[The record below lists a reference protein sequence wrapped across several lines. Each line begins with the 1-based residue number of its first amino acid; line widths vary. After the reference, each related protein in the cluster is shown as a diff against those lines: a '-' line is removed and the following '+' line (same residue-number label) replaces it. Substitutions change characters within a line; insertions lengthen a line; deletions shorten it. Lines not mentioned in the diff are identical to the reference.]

1 MIIQNEEKSLK
12 EVKVSIGLPIYNS
25 EKFIRNKLDS
35 LLEQTFIDF
44 EIIISDNASTDLT
57 SKICEEYAKKDKR
70 ICYFQQNKNMG
81 AWWNYDF
88 VLQKAKYEYFLW
100 SAHDDIMLPQFLE
113 ENVKILESDRKIA
126 CSISEIRLFGKTTD
140 DLEIK
145 PNDSMV
151 KKKIKKIIKEFG
163 YLNTFPASGPYE
175 KRVKE
180 YIKNLRH
187 NQIFYGVFRTNQ
199 IRQSF
204 VTDSFLW
211 KEGCIML
218 NILKFGELF
227 VVDKVLMNVYDGGMS
242 RRGMLG
248 VTKQM
253 HYGFVTTL
261 FPMYPFTKWCRK
273 NLGFGIIIKNLGF
286 FIKVNCIGEIS
297 LFVDLL
303 RRLGNIIENEK
314 QME

>member
-12 EVKVSIGLPIYNS
+12 EVKVSIGLPLYNS
-25 EKFIRNKLDS
+25 EKFIHKKLDS
-35 LLEQTFIDF
+35 LLEQTFTDF

-81 AWWNYDF
+81 AWWNYNF

-100 SAHDDIMLPQFLE
+100 SSADDIMLPQFLE
-113 ENVKILESDRKIA
+113 ETVKILESDKKIA
-126 CSISEIRLFGKTTD
+126 CSISKIRLFGEATD
-140 DLEIK
+140 VLEIK
-145 PNDSMV
+145 PNDSMI
-151 KKKIKKIIKEFG
+151 KKKIKKIKKEFG

-175 KRVKE
+175 KRVKQ
-180 YIKNLRH
+180 YIKNMLH

-199 IRQSF
+199 IRQAYI
-204 VTDSFLW
+204 TDSFLLN
-211 KEGCIML
+211 EGCIML

-242 RRGMLG
+242 RRGMLE

-253 HYGFVTTL
+253 HHGLVTSL
-261 FPMYPFTKWCRK
+261 FPIYPFTKWCGK
-273 NLGFGIIIKNLGF
+273 NLEFGIIVKNLGF
-286 FIKVNCIGEIS
+286 FIKLNCYGGIS
-297 LFVDLL
+297 LVIDLM
-303 RRLGNIIENEK
+303 RKIKNSGSK
-314 QME
+314 

>member
-1 MIIQNEEKSLK
+1 M
-12 EVKVSIGLPIYNS
+12 SIGLPIYNS
-25 EKFIRNKLDS
+25 EKFIHKKLDS
-35 LLEQTFIDF
+35 LLEQTFPDF

-81 AWWNYDF
+81 AWWNYNF
-88 VLQKAKYEYFLW
+88 VLQKAKCEYFLW
-100 SAHDDIMLPQFLE
+100 SAVDDIILPQFLE
-113 ENVKILESDRKIA
+113 ETIKILESDRKIA
-126 CSISEIRLFGKTTD
+126 CCTSKIRLFGKTTD

-145 PNDSMV
+145 PDDSML
-151 KKKIKKIIKEFG
+151 KKKIKKIKKEFG
-163 YLNTFPASGPYE
+163 YLDTFSASGPYE

-180 YIKNLRH
+180 YIKNMGH
-187 NQIFYGVFRTNQ
+187 NQILYGVFRTNQ
-199 IRQSF
+199 IRQSY
-204 VTDSFLW
+204 VTDSFLCN
-211 KEGCIML
+211 EGCIIL

-253 HYGFVTTL
+253 HHGLVTTL
-261 FPMYPFTKWCRK
+261 FPMYPFTKWCGK

-297 LFVDLL
+297 LLIDLL
-303 RRLGNIIENEK
+303 RRLGNITRNEK

>member
-1 MIIQNEEKSLK
+1 MQNSKK
-12 EVKVSIGLPIYNS
+12 IKISIGIPVYNS
-25 EKFIRNKLDS
+25 EKFIREKLDS
-35 LLEQTFIDF
+35 LFEQTFTDF

-100 SAHDDIMLPQFLE
+100 SAVDDIMLPQFLE
-113 ENVKILESDRKIA
+113 ETVKVLESDKKIA
-126 CSISEIRLFGKTTD
+126 CSISKIRLFGKTTD

-145 PNDSMV
+145 PNDSML
-151 KKKIKKIIKEFG
+151 KKKIKKIKKEFG
-163 YLNTFPASGPYE
+163 YLDTFPASGPYE
-175 KRVKE
+175 KRIKE

-187 NQIFYGVFRTNQ
+187 NQIFYGIFRTNQ
-199 IRQSF
+199 IRQAY

-211 KEGCIML
+211 KEGCVML

-227 VVDKVLMNVYDGGMS
+227 VVEKILMNVYDGGMS

-248 VTKQM
+248 VAKQM
-253 HYGFVTTL
+253 HHGLGTTL
-261 FPMYPFTKWCRK
+261 FPMYPFTKWCKK

-286 FIKVNCIGEIS
+286 FIKINCIGEVSII
-297 LFVDLL
+297 VDLM
-303 RRLGNIIENEK
+303 RKIKNSDSK
-314 QME
+314 

>member
-1 MIIQNEEKSLK
+1 MIIQNKEKSPK

-25 EKFIRNKLDS
+25 EKFIHKKLDS
-35 LLEQTFIDF
+35 LLGQTFTDF

-70 ICYFQQNKNMG
+70 LHYFQQNENIG
-81 AWWNYDF
+81 VWRNYDF

-100 SAHDDIMLPQFLE
+100 SAVDDIMLPQFLE
-113 ENVKILESDRKIA
+113 ETIKILESDEKIA
-126 CSISEIRLFGKTTD
+126 CCISKIRLFGKTTD
-140 DLEIK
+140 ELEIK
-145 PNDSMV
+145 SNDSML
-151 KKKIKKIIKEFG
+151 KKKIKKIKKEFG
-163 YLNTFPASGPYE
+163 YLNTFPASGSYE

-199 IRQSF
+199 IKQAY

-253 HYGFVTTL
+253 HCGLVTTL
-261 FPMYPFTKWCRK
+261 FPMYQFTKWCWK
-273 NLGFGIIIKNLGF
+273 KLGFATIIKNLGF
-286 FIKVNCIGEIS
+286 FIKINCIGEIS
-297 LFVDLL
+297 IIVDLM
-303 RRLGNIIENEK
+303 RKIKNSGSK
-314 QME
+314 

>member
-25 EKFIRNKLDS
+25 EKFIHKKLDS
-35 LLEQTFIDF
+35 LLEQTFTDF

-70 ICYFQQNKNMG
+70 ICYFRQNKNMG

-100 SAHDDIMLPQFLE
+100 SAVDDIMLPQFLE
-113 ENVKILESDRKIA
+113 ETVKILESDRKIA
-126 CSISEIRLFGKTTD
+126 CSISKIKLFGKTTN

-145 PNDSMV
+145 PNDSML
-151 KKKIKKIIKEFG
+151 KKKIKKIKKEFG

-199 IRQSF
+199 IRQAY

-227 VVDKVLMNVYDGGMS
+227 VVDKVLMSVYDGGMS

-248 VTKQM
+248 ATKQM
-253 HYGFVTTL
+253 HHGLVTTL
-261 FPMYPFTKWCRK
+261 FPIYPFTKWCGK

-286 FIKVNCIGEIS
+286 FIKVICIGEIS
-297 LFVDLL
+297 IVVDLL
-303 RRLGNIIENEK
+303 RKIKNSGSK
-314 QME
+314 